1 MKRKIKLFAFILISV
16 FLISFVS
23 AVLDSTTQSNVN
35 TNNGIEL
42 DYPKYEIIKNNQSF
56 NLTIFNYNISDG
68 KRLSGS
74 NCSLQLFNHTGTK
87 VYNLVNFSSFG
98 NGYNHFIGNG
108 NFTKNDIYTF
118 NIYCE
123 NNNIAGFVEG
133 IFEINNTGVSLTT
146 EKSLLYALMFLLL
159 FFLFI
164 INIFGINKLPSDN
177 ARDGEGKVV
186 AISYLKYL
194 RIVLWMFEWMLLL
207 SLFFLAGN
215 LGEAYLGETLFS
227 NFFIVLFRIGMLFS
241 FPIVLIWVIVSITN
255 VIKDKKIWN
264 FINRGLKYE

>member
-1 MKRKIKLFAFILISV
+1 MI
-16 FLISFVS
+16 
-23 AVLDSTTQSNVN
+23 
-35 TNNGIEL
+35 
-42 DYPKYEIIKNNQSF
+42 
-56 NLTIFNYNISDG
+56 
-68 KRLSGS
+68 
-74 NCSLQLFNHTGTK
+74 
-87 VYNLVNFSSFG
+87 
-98 NGYNHFIGNG
+98 
-108 NFTKNDIYTF
+108 
-118 NIYCE
+118 
-123 NNNIAGFVEG
+123 
-133 IFEINNTGVSLTT
+133 
-146 EKSLLYALMFLLL
+146 LL

-255 VIKDKKIWN
+255 VIQDKKIWN